1 MFKLY
6 LKIAVR
12 YLLKNKL
19 YSFIN
24 VFGLAIGVM
33 SFIMIMCYVSME
45 WSYDKFEESHLVHR
59 VFMDYIEGD
68 QFVPGDANSYQLS
81 GATLTEKFPEIESY
95 VRFRRFDEQNFVVDR
110 QVYDDQIIS
119 MVDST
124 YFDIFNQKLV
134 LGNES
139 TALVEPF
146 SIVISEVL
154 ANTVFGRENPIGKKV
169 ELAFDGQ
176 FLPLTV
182 TGVIDFS
189 NRRTHIPTDCLI
201 SLSSYFN
208 LPYFER
214 ERQNVWTQNE
224 FYTYLKVRKGT
235 DLADLNAKVMA
246 FKPGED
252 IHEFERHHLEPLES
266 IHLNSNKPYEA
277 QANGSASSVKMLALI
292 ALITMLLSWINYA
305 NLTTS
310 KSMERAKEIG
320 VRKVVGAGRHQLVGQ
335 FLFESF
341 VLNTAAILLG
351 IVLILLVL
359 PTFSSFVGY
368 NFSLNGKTLRQ
379 LLPYLLIVL
388 FGTSLV
394 SFLPSYAISKYKP
407 TSVLKGK
414 LANSSGGLLLRRAL
428 LTGQFIAT
436 ICLLSGTFIA
446 FKQIDYLKNRPLG
459 TNLNQVLAIK
469 GQAIDRSRDSLF
481 HRDFNV
487 VLEKLKRKNYV
498 ADITVA
504 STYPGED
511 HGSANSSIGIQLMDG
526 TWDEKHLWY
535 NYAVWPNYFDLM
547 EMDFVAGGPFHQT
560 SQKKSK
566 NIVVNETM
574 AKLLGIQNP
583 QDLIGKSTE
592 FWEQN
597 WQIVGVLKD
606 YSHFGIKSLAKPILI
621 THNNTSQNIL
631 IKLNEQVINLA
642 GIDNALQDIESV
654 WRDVFPVSTFNYKFV
669 DSQFEATYADEQRLA
684 KVFPIFTL
692 LSILIASLGLFG
704 LTSYTLIQRTKE
716 IGIRKVN
723 GASIAQILQLL
734 NQNFVKWVGL
744 AFIIAVPISWFAMDR
759 WLQGFAYRTNLSW
772 WVFALAGVMTLLIA
786 LLTVSWQSFKAATAN
801 PIESLRDE

>member
-6 LKIAVR
+6 LKIGAR

-110 QVYDDQIIS
+110 QVYDNQIIS
-119 MVDST
+119 MVDPS

-146 SIVISEVL
+146 SIVISEIL
-154 ANTVFGRENPIGKKV
+154 ANTIFGQENPIGRKV
-169 ELAFDGQ
+169 ELALDGQ

-189 NRRTHIPTDCLI
+189 NRKTHIPTDCLV

-208 LPYFER
+208 LSYFER

-235 DLADLNAKVMA
+235 NFADLNSKVMA
-246 FKPGED
+246 FKPGEG

-277 QANGSASSVKMLALI
+277 QVNGSASSVRMLALI

-320 VRKVVGAGRHQLVGQ
+320 VRKVVGAGRYQLVGQ
-335 FLFESF
+335 FLLESF

-351 IVLILLVL
+351 VILTILVL

-368 NFSLNGKTLRQ
+368 DFSIDSKMLRQ

-394 SFLPSYAISKYKP
+394 SFLPSFAISKYKP

-414 LANSSGGLLLRRAL
+414 LANSSSGLFIRRAL
-428 LTGQFIAT
+428 LIGQFVAT

-446 FKQIDYLKNRPLG
+446 YKQINYIKNRPLG

-481 HRDFNV
+481 YRDFSV
-487 VLEKLKRKNYV
+487 VLEELRKKSYV

-511 HGSANSSIGIQLMDG
+511 HRNANSNVGIQLMDG
-526 TWDEKHLWY
+526 TTDVKHIWY

-547 EMDFVAGGPFHQT
+547 EMDFLAGESFHQT
-560 SQKKSK
+560 DQKKSK

-574 AKLLGIQNP
+574 ATLMGAQDP
-583 QDLIGKSTE
+583 QDLIGKTTQ
-592 FWEQN
+592 FWGED

-606 YSHFGIKSLAKPILI
+606 YSHFGIKSLAKPMII
-621 THNNTSQNIL
+621 RHNHTSQNIL
-631 IKLNEQVINLA
+631 IKLNEQVISLA
-642 GIDNALQDIESV
+642 GMDDALHDIESV
-654 WRDVFPVSTFNYKFV
+654 WRSVFPMSTLDYHFV
-669 DSQFEATYADEQRLA
+669 DSQFESTYADEQRLA

-704 LTSYTLIQRTKE
+704 LTSYTLINRTKE

-744 AFIIAVPISWFAMDR
+744 AFVIAVPVSWFGMDR
-759 WLQGFAYRTNLSW
+759 WLQGFAYKTTLSW
-772 WVFALAGVMTLLIA
+772 WVFALAGLTTLLIS

-801 PIESLRDE
+801 PIKSLRDE